1 MLRMKKVVTIMA
13 CRNEEKNINQVLLSL
28 ENQSM
33 APVQV
38 IIVDDASTDSTYK
51 IIEQFSQ
58 RNMNWKIFRRSKN
71 DERYTSIVNVMKKA
85 SEMIEKDFDFL
96 MVLDADTILDDKY
109 IEKILHKF
117 ELNLK
122 LGITGG
128 ILLPIE
134 NSKEQFKESYDDKV
148 VFGSNRIYS
157 KKCWNE
163 INGGKILSVKSI
175 AWDTEHCFKAKIRG
189 YEIKRFDD
197 IFSKSIRPPSLNVP
211 FFLRGILK
219 YQFGFGF
226 FNVLISGITNLKPDF
241 VLGYIVA
248 WLSRKPKID
257 NKENMMKI
265 KNLNDQIFFNNI
277 KKILK
282 LN

>member
-1 MLRMKKVVTIMA
+1 MKKVVTIMA
-13 CRNEEKNINQVLLSL
+13 CRNEEKNINRVLLSL
-28 ENQSM
+28 ENQSIT
-33 APVQV
+33 PVQV

-58 RNMNWKIFRRSKN
+58 RNKNWNIFQRSRN
-71 DERYTSIVNVMKKA
+71 DERYISIVNVIKKA

-96 MVLDADTILDDKY
+96 MVLDADTILDNKY
-109 IEKILHKF
+109 IEKIIDKF

-122 LGITGG
+122 LGIAGG

-134 NSKEQFKESYDDKV
+134 NSKKQFKESYDDEV

-163 INGGKILSVKSI
+163 INGGKILNVNSI
-175 AWDTEHCFKAKIRG
+175 AWDTEHYVKAKIRG

-197 IFSKSIRPPSLNVP
+197 IFSKSIRPPSLNAP
-211 FFLRGILK
+211 FFLRGVLK

-226 FNVLISGITNLKPDF
+226 FNVLISGIVNLKPNF

-257 NKENMMKI
+257 NQENMLTI
-265 KNLNDQIFFNNI
+265 KNLNNQIFFNNV
-277 KKILK
+277 KKALG